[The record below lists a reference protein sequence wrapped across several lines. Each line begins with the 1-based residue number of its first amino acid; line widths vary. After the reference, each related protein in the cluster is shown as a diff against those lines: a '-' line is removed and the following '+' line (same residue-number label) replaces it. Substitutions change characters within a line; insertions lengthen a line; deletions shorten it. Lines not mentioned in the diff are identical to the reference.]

1 MIVLNT
7 TDIIYDDDEYHIN
20 ELIAYDDDIAI
31 IVKYMLEKF
40 LLSAK
45 EIINELYNNN

>member
-7 TDIIYDDDEYHIN
+7 TDIIYDDENHRIN

-31 IVKYMLEKF
+31 IVKYMSERF